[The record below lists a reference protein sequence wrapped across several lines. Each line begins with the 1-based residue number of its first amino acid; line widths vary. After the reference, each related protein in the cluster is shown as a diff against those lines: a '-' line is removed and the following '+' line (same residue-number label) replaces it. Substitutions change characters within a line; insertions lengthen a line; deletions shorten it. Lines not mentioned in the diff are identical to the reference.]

1 MNQNNKSKKNIS
13 FIVVN
18 FLYNTFLYM
27 YLTVPINQKTSIN
40 QTIQVIYDNIY
51 YILKK
56 LIKKVLLYNFYILY
70 FI

>member
-51 YILKK
+51 SQSQKLDKKYDLIFILSKK
-56 LIKKVLLYNFYILY
+56 
-70 FI
+70 